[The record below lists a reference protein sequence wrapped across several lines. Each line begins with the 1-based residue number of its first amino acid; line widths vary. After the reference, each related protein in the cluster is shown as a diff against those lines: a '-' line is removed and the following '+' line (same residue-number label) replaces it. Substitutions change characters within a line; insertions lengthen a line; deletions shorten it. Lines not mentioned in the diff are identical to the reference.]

1 MTPVYKPV
9 GFFRAFFHL
18 MAGMFL
24 AIFVPL
30 IGILNGLGRSP
41 SIPDARFWS
50 LEFPEFLIMVGTGV
64 GLLATA
70 FGAARWK
77 VYVRRMAYVFFA
89 AMVILAA
96 TTR

>member
-1 MTPVYKPV
+1 MTESTYKPV

-30 IGILNGLGRSP
+30 TSILNGLGNPATSG
-41 SIPDARFWS
+41 ARFWS
-50 LEFPEFLIMVGTGV
+50 FDLLHFLIMIGTGI
-64 GLLATA
+64 GLVATA

-77 VYVRRMAYVFFA
+77 VYVRRSAYILFA
-89 AMVILAA
+89 ALLILATA
-96 TTR
+96 AR